1 MDTSALARFPCV
13 ISDNVYEQFEA
24 HDGGGWGAL
33 ILWTQESPLRFA
45 TEFFIA
51 GYTGQYGDGRAAGD
65 RRGQAGGGYGYG
77 NGEGYSYGK
86 YIGGDGGS
94 PYHDCNTNGNFYHD
108 CPREWMTEADLL
120 LLREEA
126 RIDAEYRAR
135 SERRWALYQNVRD
148 AIGFAL
154 CIIAAI
160 LMFVVIII
168 AATMPSRN
176 TSPYIVGGSALH
188 EMQNKSK

>member
-1 MDTSALARFPCV
+1 
-13 ISDNVYEQFEA
+13 
-24 HDGGGWGAL
+24 
-33 ILWTQESPLRFA
+33 
-45 TEFFIA
+45 
-51 GYTGQYGDGRAAGD
+51 
-65 RRGQAGGGYGYG
+65 
-77 NGEGYSYGK
+77 
-86 YIGGDGGS
+86 
-94 PYHDCNTNGNFYHD
+94 
-108 CPREWMTEADLL
+108 MTEADLFL
-120 LLREEA
+120 LQEEA
-126 RIDAEYRAR
+126 RIGAEICDR

>member
-1 MDTSALARFPCV
+1 MNTSDLAKFPCV

-24 HDGGGWGAL
+24 HDDGGFGL
-33 ILWTQESPLRFA
+33 FVLWTQESPLRFA
-45 TEFFIA
+45 TNFFIS
-51 GYTGQYGDGRAAGD
+51 GCSGQYGDGR
-65 RRGQAGGGYGYG
+65 GGYPSLCGALLPIFQCHEEYPA
-77 NGEGYSYGK
+77 
-86 YIGGDGGS
+86 GDGGRQY
-94 PYHDCNTNGNFYHD
+94 PRWPTTGNFYHD
-108 CPREWMTEADLL
+108 CPREWMTEADLFL
-120 LLREEA
+120 LQEEA
-126 RIDAEYRAR
+126 RIGAEICDR